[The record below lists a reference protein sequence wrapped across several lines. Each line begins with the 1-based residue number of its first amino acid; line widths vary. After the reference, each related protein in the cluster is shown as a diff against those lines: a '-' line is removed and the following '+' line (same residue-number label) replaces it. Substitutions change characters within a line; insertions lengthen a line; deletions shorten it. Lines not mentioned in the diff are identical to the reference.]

1 MSIAFGPVPS
11 RRLGRSLGIN
21 NIPPKSCSY
30 SCLYCQV
37 GATQGTTVLP
47 QDFYTPKE
55 IQESVKTQLEKVRGH
70 ELSVDYLT
78 FVPDGEPGLDSNLAE
93 TIELLRPMGIPIA
106 IISNASLLWREE
118 VRSAMCLADW
128 VSVKIDCVEESTWK
142 TLNRP
147 DKSLRL
153 ADVLDGIRHF
163 ANEFSGT
170 LVSETMLV
178 EGINDNQVCLND
190 VAEYI
195 HGIGVEKAYL
205 SIPIRPP
212 AEAGVRGPKEEVL
225 NNAYQTLAK
234 RLPQVEYLI
243 SYEGDAVTYTGDIQQ
258 DLLSISAVHPLRKS
272 AVQSLLDQAET
283 DWQVVDQ
290 LVADGKLVKTEYQG
304 ECFYLPRQS
313 R

>member
-37 GATQGTTVLP
+37 GATQGTTILP
-47 QDFYTPKE
+47 QEFYQPET
-55 IQESVKTQLEKVRGH
+55 IQESVKTQLEKVRGQQ
-70 ELSVDYLT
+70 LAVDYLT

-128 VSVKIDCVEESTWK
+128 VSVKVDTVEESTWK

-153 ADVLDGIRHF
+153 ADVLEGIRHF
-163 ANEFSGT
+163 ADQFSGT

-178 EGINDNQVCLND
+178 EGINDNQDCLED

-195 HGIGVEKAYL
+195 HELGVDKAYL

-212 AEAGVRGPKEEVL
+212 AEAGIRGPEEKVL
-225 NNAYQTLAK
+225 NSAYQVLAK

-243 SYEGDAVTYTGDIQQ
+243 GYEGDAVTYTGDIQH
-258 DLLSISAVHPLRKS
+258 DLLSITAVHPLRKS

-283 DWQVVDQ
+283 GWQVVDE
-290 LVADGKLVKTEYQG
+290 LVAEGKLVETEYQG
-304 ECFYLPRQS
+304 KCFYLRRKS
-313 R
+313 K